1 MGQKKLKI
9 NQASNELVEFA
20 YLRVT
25 CRENIFKTNI
35 SNRYNSRF
43 IWNCFVY
50 KVAKTVGLRY
60 HRENTLDW
68 N

>member
-9 NQASNELVEFA
+9 NQASTV
-20 YLRVT
+20 LRVT
-25 CRENIFKTNI
+25 YRENIFKTNI